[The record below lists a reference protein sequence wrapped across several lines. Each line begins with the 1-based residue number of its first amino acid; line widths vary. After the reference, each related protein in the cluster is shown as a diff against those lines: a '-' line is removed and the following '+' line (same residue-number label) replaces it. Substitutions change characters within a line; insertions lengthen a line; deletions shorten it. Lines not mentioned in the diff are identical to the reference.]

1 MGANILVKQPFSAG
15 VARRRIAV
23 LAMTQ
28 FCATFAVCAIT
39 AVTLYK
45 IAAAIARKLLADL
58 TVPDQIVDAT
68 VHPSHNVF
76 S

>member
-15 VARRRIAV
+15 FARRRIVV

-28 FCATFAVCAIT
+28 FCSTFAVCAIT
-39 AVTLYK
+39 AVIFYK

-58 TVPDQIVDAT
+58 TVPDRIVGVT
-68 VHPSHNVF
+68 VTPF
-76 S
+76 T